1 MQAIL
6 FKLFNKMIRLE
17 VVDDSQALSSSTNES
32 VKVEINVYLLTIE
45 SLEAIFNL
53 LLKQID
59 KPWNYNTSRNNT

>member
-1 MQAIL
+1 M

-17 VVDDSQALSSSTNES
+17 VVDDSQALSSSTNQS
-32 VKVEINVYLLTIE
+32 VKLEINVYLLTIE

>member
-17 VVDDSQALSSSTNES
+17 VADDSQALSSSTNES
-32 VKVEINVYLLTIE
+32 IKVEINVYLLTIE

-59 KPWNYNTSRNNT
+59 KQWNYNTSRNNT